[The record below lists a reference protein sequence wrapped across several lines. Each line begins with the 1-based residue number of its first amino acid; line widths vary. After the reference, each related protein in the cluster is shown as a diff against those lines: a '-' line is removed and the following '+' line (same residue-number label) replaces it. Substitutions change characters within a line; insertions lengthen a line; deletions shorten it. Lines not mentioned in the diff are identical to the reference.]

1 MQLDDRKK
9 HCGVEEIFLRYG
21 SMLYRIAVVML
32 GSTHD
37 AEDVVQ
43 DTLIRYMEHKK
54 DFQDQ
59 DHEKA
64 WLIRV
69 TVNLCKNRLL
79 FARRHPQVE
88 FSELTESCEDS
99 KDRCL
104 MECLLKLPRLY
115 RTAFLLYYVMGYSIR
130 ESAGI
135 LHVTKG
141 AMKKRLERGRRK
153 FKEIM
158 EQEGV
163 TEDGL

>member
-1 MQLDDRKK
+1 M
-9 HCGVEEIFLRYG
+9 
-21 SMLYRIAVVML
+21 
-32 GSTHD
+32 
-37 AEDVVQ
+37 
-43 DTLIRYMEHKK
+43 
-54 DFQDQ
+54 
-59 DHEKA
+59 
-64 WLIRV
+64 

-88 FSELTESCEDS
+88 FSELTKSCEDS

-104 MECLLKLPRLY
+104 MECLLKLPQLY

-135 LHVTKG
+135 LHVTEG